1 MSRDFRHE
9 TVAMKRLEVQVL
21 KTPGIAHGFFGRAG
35 GVSTGIYD
43 SLNCGPGSSDDPNA
57 VAENRRLA
65 MEALTPQSPTK
76 KEVRL
81 ISLSQIHS
89 AIVHVLP
96 QPDGGA
102 ASRPQGDAMVTAA
115 PGLALGILTADCAPV
130 LLADPKAKVIGAAHA
145 GWKGALGQE
154 AGGVLE
160 ATLDAMEKLGAVRNR
175 IRAVIGPCI
184 SQDNYEVGWE
194 FRDRFLGGG
203 LAQRRFFIPSSKE
216 GHYRFDLAGYVAHR
230 LTAAGIESVETLDVC
245 TYPPENGFFSFRR
258 TTHAGEP
265 DYGRQLSAIM
275 LTGQ

>member
-1 MSRDFRHE
+1 
-9 TVAMKRLEVQVL
+9 MKRLEVRAL
-21 KTPGIAHGFFGRAG
+21 KAPGIAHGFFGRAG

-65 MEALTPQSPTK
+65 TAALAPQSTG
-76 KEVRL
+76 RL

-89 AIVHVLP
+89 AIVQVLP
-96 QPDGGA
+96 PQDGGA
-102 ASRPQGDAMVTAA
+102 AQSPQGDAMVTAV

-130 LLADPKAKVIGAAHA
+130 LLADPQAKVIGAAHA

-154 AGGVLE
+154 TGGVLE
-160 ATLDAMEKLGAVRNR
+160 AALDAMEKLGAVRNR

-194 FRDRFLGGG
+194 FRDRFLERG
-203 LAQRRFFIPSSKE
+203 LAQCRFFVPSNKE
-216 GHYRFDLAGYVAHR
+216 GHYRFDLPGYVSHR
-230 LTAAGIESVETLDVC
+230 LTAAGIESVATPGVC

-275 LTGQ
+275 LTGR